1 MRDDTSRTTD
11 NLFRTTIILIMNA
24 LHFYNGDRQLEIVFS
39 KFQVQKNKP
48 DFNDFVSFQI
58 NVKHSFVSTSINTEC
73 LDIDLVNF
81 VIDLR
86 KLYKM
91 EVKTVSFVQTIEKN
105 IEITFNLNELGQILV
120 RVIIRKQIDNIT
132 VVFEYGTD
140 QSFLPELINEIEI
153 IINEMG
159 ITN

>member
-1 MRDDTSRTTD
+1 
-11 NLFRTTIILIMNA
+11 MNA

-48 DFNDFVSFQI
+48 DFNDFILFQI
-58 NVKHSFVSTSINTEC
+58 GIKHSFINTSINTEC

-105 IEITFNLNELGQILV
+105 IEITFNLNELGQLLV
-120 RVIIRKQIDNIT
+120 SVIIRKQIDNIT

>member
-1 MRDDTSRTTD
+1 
-11 NLFRTTIILIMNA
+11 MNA

-48 DFNDFVSFQI
+48 DFNDFILFQI
-58 NVKHSFVSTSINTEC
+58 GIKHSFINTSINTEC

-105 IEITFNLNELGQILV
+105 IEITFNLNELGQLLV
-120 RVIIRKQIDNIT
+120 SVIIRKQIDNIT

-140 QSFLPELINEIEI
+140 QSFLPELIKEIEI